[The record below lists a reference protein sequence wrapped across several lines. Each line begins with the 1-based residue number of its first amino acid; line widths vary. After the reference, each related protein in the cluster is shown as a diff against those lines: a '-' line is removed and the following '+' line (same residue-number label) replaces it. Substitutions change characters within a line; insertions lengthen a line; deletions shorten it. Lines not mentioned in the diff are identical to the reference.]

1 MSAELTRVRIAIDRL
16 DAAGQEEGITPDTY
30 LGAWAAAMRDLL
42 EAQYAYEQARETQM
56 LDMASAAKATA
67 EANAEAMRL
76 QVEAMYVERRKLDR
90 FIEQAQI
97 KLGEKESTTVQALVD
112 SFTDKARDVMVVRAR
127 AWSQTRYLQTAGA
140 LACLGFLMF
149 GGGYWAAAANRPVN
163 GAPADF
169 LQQCAGSQH
178 RDPATGRTFCAVEVP
193 SR

>member
-76 QVEAMYVERRKLDR
+76 QVEAMNIERRKLDR
-90 FIEQAQI
+90 FVEQAQI
-97 KLGEKESTTVQALVD
+97 SLGEKESATVKALVD

-127 AWSQTRYLQTAGA
+127 VWSQTRYLQTAGA
-140 LACLGFLMF
+140 LVVVGFLLL
-149 GGGYWAAAANRPVN
+149 GAGCWAGAILVGN
-163 GAPADF
+163 GAPSNF
-169 LQQCAGSQH
+169 LQQCAGSLR
-178 RDPATGRTFCAVEVP
+178 RDPATGQAFCAVQVQN
-193 SR
+193 R